1 VKILASKKELL
12 AQIEEVKKAS
22 PERKFP
28 ESIELAINIKEV
40 DLTNPKSRINEEIAL
55 PKGRGKD
62 LRVAVFGTEDMKS
75 KAKNSADFIYG
86 PEDLS
91 KFADDKKA
99 FKKLANRID
108 FFIAEA
114 TLMANIGKTLGQVLG
129 PRGKIPRPLPP
140 GQDPTPLIASLKR
153 TVRARSRD
161 RRTFHVPI
169 GTKLMSNEDI
179 AENLS
184 AVIKRIVSKLEKGYG
199 NIDSV
204 FLKTTM
210 GKPVKLNLEVIE

>member
-1 VKILASKKELL
+1 MASRKELL
-12 AQIEEVKKAS
+12 AQIEEVKKTS
-22 PERKFP
+22 PERKFL
-28 ESIELAINIKEV
+28 ESIEIAINIKEV
-40 DLTNPKSRINEEIAL
+40 DLTNPKSRINEEISL

-62 LRVAVFGTEDMKS
+62 LKVAVIGTEEMKS
-75 KAKNSADFIYG
+75 KAKNSADFVYG

-91 KFADDKKA
+91 KFAEDKKG
-99 FKKLANRID
+99 FKKLANKID
-108 FFIAEA
+108 FFIAES

-140 GQDPTPLIASLKR
+140 GQDPAPLIANLKR

-169 GTKLMSNEDI
+169 GTRQMSSEDL
-179 AENLS
+179 AENLTT
-184 AVIKRIVSKLEKGYG
+184 VIKRIVGKLEKGYG

-204 FLKTTM
+204 YMKTTM
-210 GKPVKLNLEVIE
+210 GQAVKLNLEVIE